1 MKLGNTF
8 NKLGSSCFNSFQG
21 KLNFDCKSEHISNTG
36 ANTFTNITLEN
47 SPESNISF
55 DLKSDNKNY
64 TIGLNCFKNIKDIP
78 ININFNDNSD
88 NDTILNLEANCFEN
102 FTGILNLNWYG
113 SNLQS
118 EDTWNTNANFKDESK
133 MCILYDRYNGNEIR
147 GPPIKCTIVN
157 YLKYSDEDN
166 LDLSLIKYQTEFKEL
181 NIHYTFRR
189 TFEITEEKNN
199 IK

>member
-1 MKLGNTF
+1 MCNYIPDDAFQNKTFTNNHVIKLNNIKYIGNNAFKNCNLSNITIIFENNQVERIGDNAFEEARINVTMKLGNTF

-78 ININFNDNSD
+78 ININFNDSSD

-102 FTGILNLNWYG
+102 FTGILNLN
-113 SNLQS
+113 
-118 EDTWNTNANFKDESK
+118 
-133 MCILYDRYNGNEIR
+133 
-147 GPPIKCTIVN
+147 
-157 YLKYSDEDN
+157 
-166 LDLSLIKYQTEFKEL
+166 
-181 NIHYTFRR
+181 
-189 TFEITEEKNN
+189 
-199 IK
+199 